1 MCRTFKGIPEGNG
14 QPEFYRYIQPSA
26 GSLVPQ
32 SFGVYIMG
40 VLLDAFFFWLKFFQ
54 VRSGK
59 SSTGRYAMETR
70 IAVIAIIVEDRGRS
84 EEINQ
89 LLHEYGEYIV
99 GRMGVPY
106 REKNLSIISVILD
119 APQEKI
125 SALSGKLGMVPGIS
139 SKTLYSK
146 PLEKQS

>member
-1 MCRTFKGIPEGNG
+1 MDSQIEIESRKTADPDGSAGFLHRYFGCPAGTPFLFFRELRSGNVKIQAKGI
-14 QPEFYRYIQPSA
+14 R
-26 GSLVPQ
+26 
-32 SFGVYIMG
+32 
-40 VLLDAFFFWLKFFQ
+40 
-54 VRSGK
+54 
-59 SSTGRYAMETR
+59 RYAMETR
-70 IAVIAIIVEDRGRS
+70 IAVIAIIVEDRERS

-106 REKNLSIISVILD
+106 REKKLSIISVILD

-125 SALSGKLGMVPGIS
+125 SALSGKLGMIPGIS

-146 PLEKQS
+146 FGEKIS

>member
-1 MCRTFKGIPEGNG
+1 
-14 QPEFYRYIQPSA
+14 
-26 GSLVPQ
+26 
-32 SFGVYIMG
+32 
-40 VLLDAFFFWLKFFQ
+40 
-54 VRSGK
+54 
-59 SSTGRYAMETR
+59 METR
-70 IAVIAIIVEDRGRS
+70 IAVIAIIVEDRERS

-106 REKNLSIISVILD
+106 REKKLSIISVILD

-125 SALSGKLGMVPGIS
+125 SALSGKLGMIPGIS

-146 PLEKQS
+146 IGEKIS

>member
-1 MCRTFKGIPEGNG
+1 
-14 QPEFYRYIQPSA
+14 
-26 GSLVPQ
+26 
-32 SFGVYIMG
+32 
-40 VLLDAFFFWLKFFQ
+40 
-54 VRSGK
+54 
-59 SSTGRYAMETR
+59 METR

-146 PLEKQS
+146 PVEKQS